1 MAISRAF
8 QDSGGHATTAVYQF
22 CKQYARILTAYRGSP
37 DLTSPFKRGTD
48 QSAHARLIQGNASYF
63 KDSLATR
70 LAITVAGPGYVH
82 FPLAE
87 QAGFDQ
93 EFFAQL
99 LSERK
104 EKRKRLGVITTRWI
118 QTRERNEALD
128 LMVMCLCILEMFR
141 GTLDTMQP
149 VIADQTR
156 GCDAW
161 HSRLHSTTGVG
172 PPYHSR
178 A

>member
-1 MAISRAF
+1 
-8 QDSGGHATTAVYQF
+8 
-22 CKQYARILTAYRGSP
+22 
-37 DLTSPFKRGTD
+37 
-48 QSAHARLIQGNASYF
+48 LIQGNASYF

-82 FPLAE
+82 FPLVE

-128 LMVMCLCILEMFR
+128 LRVMCLCILEMFR

-149 VIADQTR
+149 VIADQTPKDTAPIQFGAQKVIVNDPVLANAFGWCVDLTTTHLALAHR
-156 GCDAW
+156 PAVAFSGNPRCQ
-161 HSRLHSTTGVG
+161 RLQDMTGL
-172 PPYHSR
+172 R
-178 A
+178 CLA

>member
-1 MAISRAF
+1 
-8 QDSGGHATTAVYQF
+8 
-22 CKQYARILTAYRGSP
+22 
-37 DLTSPFKRGTD
+37 
-48 QSAHARLIQGNASYF
+48 LIQGNASYF

-93 EFFAQL
+93 ELFAQL

-128 LMVMCLCILEMFR
+128 PMVMCLCILEMFR

-149 VIADQTR
+149 VIADQTPKDTAPIHFGAQKVIVNDPVLANAFGVVR
-156 GCDAW
+156 RSNHNRTWLWRSARQRHSVVIPDAKDYK
-161 HSRLHSTTGVG
+161 T
-172 PPYHSR
+172 
-178 A
+178 

>member
-1 MAISRAF
+1 
-8 QDSGGHATTAVYQF
+8 
-22 CKQYARILTAYRGSP
+22 
-37 DLTSPFKRGTD
+37 
-48 QSAHARLIQGNASYF
+48 LIQGNASYF

-87 QAGFDQ
+87 QAGFEQ

-128 LMVMCLCILEMFR
+128 LMIMCLCMLESSEA
-141 GTLDTMQP
+141 P
-149 VIADQTR
+149 WTR
-156 GCDAW
+156 C
-161 HSRLHSTTGVG
+161 SQ
-172 PPYHSR
+172 
-178 A
+178 